1 MIMSDTIEQV
11 INSLVEGNNVELTYN
26 GLEYKGVFKTITD
39 GEDGDMIIIKAPDS
53 PLTMGFE
60 IADISDLKIIPIISD
75 ICTVTFRN
83 TMGDELICKFRNS
96 EEDDSIVVNITGTP
110 ENLKLHNGLHARL
123 MSVLIEA
130 LNE

>member
-1 MIMSDTIEQV
+1 MIMSNTIEQV

-39 GEDGDMIIIKAPDS
+39 GEDGDMIILKAPDR
-53 PLTMGFE
+53 PLTMGFD

-83 TMGDELICKFRNS
+83 PIGNELICKFRNS
-96 EEDDSIVVNITGTP
+96 EEDDSLVVNITSTP
-110 ENLKLHNGLHARL
+110 DNLKLHSGLHARL
-123 MSVLIEA
+123 MYVLIEA
-130 LNE
+130 

>member
-1 MIMSDTIEQV
+1 MIMSNTIEQV

-39 GEDGDMIIIKAPDS
+39 CEDGDMIILKAPDR

-83 TMGDELICKFRNS
+83 PIGNELICKFRNS
-96 EEDDSIVVNITGTP
+96 EEDDSLVVNITSTP
-110 ENLKLHNGLHARL
+110 DNLKLHSGLHARL
-123 MSVLIEA
+123 MYVLIEA
-130 LNE
+130 LND